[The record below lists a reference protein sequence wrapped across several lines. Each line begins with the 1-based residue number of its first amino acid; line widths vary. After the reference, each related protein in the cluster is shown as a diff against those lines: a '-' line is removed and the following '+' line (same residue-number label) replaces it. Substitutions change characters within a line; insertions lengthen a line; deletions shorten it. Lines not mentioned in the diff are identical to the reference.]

1 MQGLCCRPVLL
12 IRHNLSPPRYFQPL
26 VTSASGMW
34 VSGQPPR
41 VSLGGQG
48 LWVLILQP
56 LWLKAQG
63 RRKERYGLEW
73 SLRFVSCPFLEFSL
87 CPCGSRGLRL
97 YVSFLSRGF
106 PQKSP

>member
-12 IRHNLSPPRYFQPL
+12 IRHNLSPPPYLQPL
-26 VTSASGMW
+26 VTLASGMW

-63 RRKERYGLEW
+63 RRKERYGLRVEFEICVLPFFRVFAL
-73 SLRFVSCPFLEFSL
+73 SLRL
-87 CPCGSRGLRL
+87 
-97 YVSFLSRGF
+97 
-106 PQKSP
+106 